1 MALDY
6 NYSKLKGKVIEKFG
20 TRDKF
25 ASALNI
31 SRDSVSL
38 KLNGKTP
45 SSVHNIPFLKFSRC
59 QFFVNYDKKE
69 PSQRE
74 VIRFFFSNRY

>member
-1 MALDY
+1 MTLKYD
-6 NYSKLKGKVIEKFG
+6 YSKLTGKIIEKFG

-25 ASALNI
+25 ASALMI

-45 SSVHNIPFLKFSRC
+45 WKQEEIDKTCELLDIDKSDIGIY
-59 QFFVNYDKKE
+59 FFA
-69 PSQRE
+69 R
-74 VIRFFFSNRY
+74 

>member
-6 NYSKLKGKVIEKFG
+6 NYSKLKGKVRLS
-20 TRDKF
+20 T
-25 ASALNI
+25 
-31 SRDSVSL
+31 
-38 KLNGKTP
+38 TPP
-45 SSVHNIPFLKFSRC
+45 SSVHNIPFLKFLRC